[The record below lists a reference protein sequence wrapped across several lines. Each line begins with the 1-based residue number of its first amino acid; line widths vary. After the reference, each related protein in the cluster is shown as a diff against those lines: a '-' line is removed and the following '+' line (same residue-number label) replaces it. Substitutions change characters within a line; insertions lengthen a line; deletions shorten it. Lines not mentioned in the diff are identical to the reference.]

1 MVKSIALF
9 GTSADPPT
17 IGHKKILEELSK
29 IYTFTISYVSN
40 NPKKKHKEGITIRS
54 QLLKTLIEDLDDYKI
69 LFNQSITSKW
79 AVESIKKCKK
89 IYEIDNLDFVIGSD
103 LIQDI
108 FCWKNFEKI
117 IKEVSFFIIL
127 REGYPVESNTLKMLE
142 TYKVKFKISTIKIPE
157 TSSSNF
163 RLNFNCSNLPSSLVD
178 IVRKNN
184 LYESTKLVELSLCLG
199 LFCDSF
205 FKSSKDNSSG
215 IFVISFCSLLSL
227 PIANKFF

>member
-1 MVKSIALF
+1 MEKRIALF

-17 IGHKKILEELSK
+17 IGHEKILEELSK
-29 IYTFTISYVSN
+29 IYAHTICYVSN
-40 NPKKKHKEGITIRS
+40 NPKKKHKEDIEIRS

-117 IKEVSFFIIL
+117 IKEVSFFIIV
-127 REGYPVESNTLKMLE
+127 REGYPVESNTIKMLE
-142 TYKVKFKISTIKIPE
+142 TYKVKFRISNIKIPNI
-157 TSSSNF
+157 SSSKF
-163 RLNFNCSNLPSSLVD
+163 RLNFNYSNLPISLID
-178 IVRKNN
+178 IVKKNN
-184 LYESTKLVELSLCLG
+184 LYDPTKSVE
-199 LFCDSF
+199 
-205 FKSSKDNSSG
+205 
-215 IFVISFCSLLSL
+215 
-227 PIANKFF
+227 

>member
-1 MVKSIALF
+1 MEKSIALF

-29 IYTFTISYVSN
+29 IYAFTISYVSN
-40 NPKKKHKEGITIRS
+40 NPKKKHIEDISIRS
-54 QLLKTLIEDLDDYKI
+54 NLLKTLIEDIDNPKI
-69 LFNQSITSKW
+69 LFNQKVSSKW

-142 TYKVKFKISTIKIPE
+142 TYNVKFKISSIKIPNI
-157 TSSSNF
+157 SSSKF
-163 RLNFNCSNLPSSLVD
+163 RLNFNYSNLPSSLIDFVK
-178 IVRKNN
+178 KNN
-184 LYESTKLVELSLCLG
+184 LYEYTKLVE
-199 LFCDSF
+199 
-205 FKSSKDNSSG
+205 
-215 IFVISFCSLLSL
+215 
-227 PIANKFF
+227 